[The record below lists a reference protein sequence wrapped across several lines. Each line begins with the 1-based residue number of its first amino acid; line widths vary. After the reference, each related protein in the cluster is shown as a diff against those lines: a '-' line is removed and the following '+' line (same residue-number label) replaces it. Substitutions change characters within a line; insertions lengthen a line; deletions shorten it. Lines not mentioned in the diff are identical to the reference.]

1 MKANEIGHWLDRS
14 IDSGE
19 VAMVWLDLDDTLQ
32 DFRANSIE
40 ALVRLYES
48 ARLGRWFDA
57 CGEWCACYMR
67 HNSELWALYG
77 AGRITKDRLRCERFV
92 RPLVEGGCDAGEARA
107 MWQSLDTMY
116 LDFLS
121 QGRNMVPGA
130 MALLDKLQ
138 RRGVRMGILSNGF
151 KEVQHRKIATAGI
164 GRYFDLVVLSDDIGI
179 QKPDRQLFDH
189 AMRLAGH
196 DNPSSMLM
204 IGDNPVADIDGAT
217 GAGWQAVYFNRD
229 GQGQPRAGVPT
240 VTDLRSLL

>member
-1 MKANEIGHWLDRS
+1 MAGNESLGSLEKL
-14 IDSGE
+14 IDSRGI
-19 VAMVWLDLDDTLQ
+19 AMVWLDLDDTLQ
-32 DFRANSIE
+32 DFRANSME
-40 ALVRLYES
+40 ALVRLYDSTHIE
-48 ARLGRWFDA
+48 RWFDT
-57 CGEWCACYMR
+57 CDKWCTCYMR

-77 AGRITKDRLRCERFV
+77 AGSITKGQLRCERFV
-92 RPLVEGGCDAGEARA
+92 RPLVEGGCDAYQARA
-107 MWQSLDTMY
+107 VWQSLDTMY

-151 KEVQHRKIATAGI
+151 KEVQYRKIETAGI
-164 GRYFDLVVLSDDIGI
+164 GGYFDAVVLSDDIGI
-179 QKPDRQLFDH
+179 QKPDRRIFEH
-189 AMRLAGH
+189 AMRMAGY
-196 DNPSSMLM
+196 DDPSAMLM
-204 IGDNPVADIDGAT
+204 VGDNPVADIDGAI